1 MRSVIGDVIFGVA
14 MILIVG
20 IGMLLLDRGDLRMT
34 DALDLV
40 AVREVRVV
48 RGGDV
53 IVGIVGRGSLQVLVR
68 GHLEVVG
75 GLAVVIGGVVVE
87 LVLALGNHGPLRSF
101 PVGRDS
107 AAASWNGCRSSPQ
120 QHHPV
125 GRLAT

>member
-87 LVLALGNHGPLRSF
+87 FVFALGNHVPGFL
-101 PVGRDS
+101 PVCEPPHGL
-107 AAASWNGCRSSPQ
+107 SWA
-120 QHHPV
+120 
-125 GRLAT
+125 LA